1 MKIEKGKIQ
10 VRVWENAIEE
20 KVYSNA
26 FTQVMDLLL
35 LLQREDA
42 DFEGILDENTGNYIS
57 REELK
62 NVKDI
67 LNCFVDEPLWTLQ

>member
-57 REELK
+57 REELE
-62 NVKDI
+62 NVKDS

>member
-10 VRVWENAIEE
+10 VRVWEDGVEQR
-20 KVYSNA
+20 VYSSA
-26 FTQVMDLLL
+26 FRPIAELLL
-35 LLQREDA
+35 LLEREDE

-57 REELK
+57 KKELE

-67 LNCFVDEPLWTLQ
+67 LNCFIDEPLWTLQ

>member
-10 VRVWENAIEE
+10 VRVWEDEIEG
-20 KVYSNA
+20 KAYLNA
-26 FTQVMDLLL
+26 FNEIMELLL
-35 LLQREDA
+35 LLQKEDA
-42 DFEGILDENTGNYIS
+42 DFEGILDETTGNYIS
-57 REELK
+57 REELE

>member
-10 VRVWENAIEE
+10 IRIWESAREQNTYIDTFNEIME
-20 KVYSNA
+20 
-26 FTQVMDLLL
+26 
-35 LLQREDA
+35 LLQLLQKEDK

-57 REELK
+57 REELE

-67 LNCFVDEPLWTLQ
+67 LNCLVEESLWTLG